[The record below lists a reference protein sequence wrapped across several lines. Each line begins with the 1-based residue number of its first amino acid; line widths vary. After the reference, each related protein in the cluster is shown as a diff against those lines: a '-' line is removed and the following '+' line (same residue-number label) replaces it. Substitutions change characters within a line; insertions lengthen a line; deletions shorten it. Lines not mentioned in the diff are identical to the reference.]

1 MKILPS
7 RNLKKQMKMVTDDN
21 EYVNDL
27 KKRGQYLR
35 GIQESM
41 ESPFGVILINALES
55 VESNA
60 LENLYLAGNDMVA
73 RQAKAE
79 IKIARYMKST
89 LMGYVV
95 EQGSFETA
103 IQQYSEMEQGEQYGD

>member
-1 MKILPS
+1 
-7 RNLKKQMKMVTDDN
+7 
-21 EYVNDL
+21 
-27 KKRGQYLR
+27 
-35 GIQESM
+35 
-41 ESPFGVILINALES
+41 
-55 VESNA
+55 
-60 LENLYLAGNDMVA
+60 MVA

-103 IQQYSEMEQGEQYGD
+103 IQQYSDMEQGEQYGD